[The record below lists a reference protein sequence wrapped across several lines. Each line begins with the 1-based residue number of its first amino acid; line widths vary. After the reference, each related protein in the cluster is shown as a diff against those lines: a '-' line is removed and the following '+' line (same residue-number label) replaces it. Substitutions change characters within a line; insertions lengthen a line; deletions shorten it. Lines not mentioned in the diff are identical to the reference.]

1 MGTKTRAIV
10 SVAAASVMAWGGTSA
25 KAQEQEKKP
34 FKIRYTVGVG
44 AAPEWR
50 IRERWGENPFFPTFG
65 VSFEAHITR
74 HSGVE
79 IGVYDRSSRYS
90 WNEYIR
96 ITKAPPPPAPG
107 EYDIITHSKRAHWL
121 SIWWGYKVRTVFLDV
136 GVGFNYDI
144 GLGSQAGNDY
154 IGPYFTLS
162 KDIALYRDLLLELR
176 LHINPTFSSGRWGS
190 RDYAGT
196 NIGPGVKIK
205 YRF

>member
-10 SVAAASVMAWGGTSA
+10 SMAAASVMAWGGTNA
-25 KAQEQEKKP
+25 KAQASEQEP

-44 AAPEWR
+44 APPEWR
-50 IRERWGENPFFPTFG
+50 IKERWAENPFFPTFG
-65 VSFEAHITR
+65 VSFEAQFTK
-74 HSGVE
+74 HSGIE
-79 IGVYDRSSRYS
+79 IGVYDRSSPYS

-96 ITKAPPPPAPG
+96 ITKLLPHPSG
-107 EYDIITHSKRAHWL
+107 EYDVITHSKRAHWL

-162 KDIALYRDLLLELR
+162 KDIALYRDLFVELR
-176 LHINPTFSSGRWGS
+176 LHINPTFSSGRWGG

-196 NIGPGVKIK
+196 NMGPGLKIK